1 MDRVV
6 VPAKLS
12 QKEAAMNI
20 VFTIIV
26 FAFVISVLALVGV
39 AIVEMSPLGRHR
51 DHYRDPET
59 GLRRFESPRLD

>member
-1 MDRVV
+1 MD
-6 VPAKLS
+6 
-12 QKEAAMNI
+12 I
-20 VFTIIV
+20 VFTIVV
-26 FAFVISVLALVGV
+26 FVFVISVLAVVGV

>member
-1 MDRVV
+1 
-6 VPAKLS
+6 
-12 QKEAAMNI
+12 MNI

-26 FAFVISVLALVGV
+26 FAFVISVLGLVGV